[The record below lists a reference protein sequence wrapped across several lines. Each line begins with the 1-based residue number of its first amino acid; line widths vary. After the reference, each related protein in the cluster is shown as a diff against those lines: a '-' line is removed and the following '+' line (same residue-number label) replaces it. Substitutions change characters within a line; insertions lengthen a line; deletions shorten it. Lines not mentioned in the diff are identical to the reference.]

1 MSSPTSKSATA
12 SKPTTTSDQ
21 GSQPKHRACDECRS
35 RKLACTKEPEG
46 CARCKKEGIKCH
58 YSPQKQMGRP
68 RKRQHVEISEE
79 TERSHSE
86 DAVAAA
92 VAADFSFMDATAGDE
107 FDLFSLMEPYIPEA
121 VPEQQTSQQI
131 PVDPSLN
138 VADLNS
144 LGYWEGLSTASDS
157 GSNST
162 LVMTGPSL
170 EDSFLSGSASQ
181 NLQSSN
187 GHITDSFSTYDTLRV
202 PETAPYPTLE
212 NTTHSAPSDTS
223 HDAASEV
230 CGSHFATDPGPPC
243 GCLAKLYL
251 ALDSLQNLPAEVG
264 PAMACARSAAKTAY
278 GVTECPSCS
287 PPALASPT
295 FRASVQAYQN
305 MLILGALL
313 PSIAN
318 AYHRILAMVDA
329 EVARA
334 TVQGREIPFSLQ
346 QYGGL
351 WGRLGTDACSN
362 VAALERQTL
371 APIMWRT
378 TVRALLRVDVYGYK
392 FAGQTGDNSIKTLA
406 RRQVGLRD
414 IVDYLLERQRMR
426 HAMIDDLCASG
437 KMIQSQLH
445 GHQPTPPGEKHNCER
460 ILEVARISIEH
471 LVIS

>member
-1 MSSPTSKSATA
+1 MSSSTSKSAAT
-12 SKPTTTSDQ
+12 SKATNISDVD
-21 GSQPKHRACDECRS
+21 SQPRHRACDECRS

-68 RKRQHVEISEE
+68 RKRQHVEVSEE
-79 TERSHSE
+79 TERSSSE
-86 DAVAAA
+86 DAVATA

-107 FDLFSLMEPYIPEA
+107 FDLFSLMGPCMSDT
-121 VPEQQTSQQI
+121 VPEPQASQQI

-138 VADLNS
+138 VVDLNS
-144 LGYWEGLSTASDS
+144 LGYWEGLSTASGSD
-157 GSNST
+157 SNST
-162 LVMTGPSL
+162 LVMSGPSL
-170 EDSFLSGSASQ
+170 EDAFLSGSASQ

-187 GHITDSFSTYDTLRV
+187 VQITDPFSTHDTLRI
-202 PETAPYPTLE
+202 PETGPYPTAAD
-212 NTTHSAPSDTS
+212 TSPPAPSDTS
-223 HDAASEV
+223 HEAAPIV

-251 ALDSLQNLPAEVG
+251 ALDSLQNLPTEVG
-264 PAMACARSAAKTAY
+264 PAMSCARSAAKTAY
-278 GVTECPSCS
+278 GVTECPACS
-287 PPALASPT
+287 PPSLASPT
-295 FRASVQAYQN
+295 FRPSIQSYQN
-305 MLILGALL
+305 LLILGALL

-318 AYHRILAMVDA
+318 TYHRILAMVDA

-334 TVQGREIPFSLQ
+334 TAQGCEIPFSLQ

-351 WGRLGTDACSN
+351 WGRLGTGACSN

-371 APIMWRT
+371 APMMWRS

-392 FAGQTGDNSIKTLA
+392 FAAQIGDDSMKTLA

-426 HAMIDDLCASG
+426 HAMMDEFCASG
-437 KMIQSQLH
+437 KMLHPQSH
-445 GHQPTPPGEKHNCER
+445 AHQPTSSGEKHNCER
-460 ILEVARISIEH
+460 ILDVARISIEH

>member
-1 MSSPTSKSATA
+1 MSSSTSKSATA
-12 SKPTTTSDQ
+12 SKATTTSDQ

-46 CARCKKEGIKCH
+46 CARCKKEGIKCN

-79 TERSHSE
+79 TERSSSE
-86 DAVAAA
+86 DAVATA
-92 VAADFSFMDATAGDE
+92 VAADFSFMDAMPGDE
-107 FDLFSLMEPYIPEA
+107 FDLFSLMGPYISEA
-121 VPEQQTSQQI
+121 VPEPQTSQRT

-144 LGYWEGLSTASDS
+144 LSYWEGS
-157 GSNST
+157 
-162 LVMTGPSL
+162 SL
-170 EDSFLSGSASQ
+170 GDAFLSGSASQ

-187 GHITDSFSTYDTLRV
+187 GQIMKPFSTYDTLGI
-202 PETAPYPTLE
+202 PETGPYLTTA
-212 NTTHSAPSDTS
+212 NTTPSAPSDTT
-223 HDAASEV
+223 HAEASNACV
-230 CGSHFATDPGPPC
+230 SHFATNPGPAC
-243 GCLAKLYL
+243 GCLTKLYL
-251 ALDSLQNLPAEVG
+251 ALDSLQNLPTEVG

-287 PPALASPT
+287 PPTLASPT
-295 FRASVQAYQN
+295 FRPTVQSYQN

-334 TVQGREIPFSLQ
+334 TAQGLEIPFSLE

-392 FAGQTGDNSIKTLA
+392 FADQTANDSMKTLA

-426 HAMIDDLCASG
+426 HAMMDELWASG
-437 KMIQSQLH
+437 KMLYPQMH
-445 GHQPTPPGEKHNCER
+445 AHQPTVPGDKHNCER